1 MVRRKNEFFVMA
13 VFVFGGVRG
22 GWGRGETGVGSS
34 FSSMRGAG
42 EVNSR
47 LV

>member
-1 MVRRKNEFFVMA
+1 MVKRKNELFLMA
-13 VFVFGGVRG
+13 VIVFGGVRG
-22 GWGRGETGVGSS
+22 GSGMGETGVGSS

>member
-1 MVRRKNEFFVMA
+1 MA
-13 VFVFGGVRG
+13 VIVFGGVRG
-22 GWGRGETGVGSS
+22 SSGMGAVGTGSA
-34 FSSMRGAG
+34 FSSSNGAG